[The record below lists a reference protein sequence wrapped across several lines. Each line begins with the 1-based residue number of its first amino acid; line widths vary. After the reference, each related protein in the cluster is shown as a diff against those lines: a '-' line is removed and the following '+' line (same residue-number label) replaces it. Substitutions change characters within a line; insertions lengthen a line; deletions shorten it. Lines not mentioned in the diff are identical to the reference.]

1 MSKSI
6 TSSAR
11 IRPAALPAWEKLQA
25 ALISTVPD
33 CAGDDRYINDPAE
46 LPHEDRAVMAEIC
59 AACPLHTF
67 CSNYATADRPR
78 AGWWPG
84 HNLTP
89 SQKGTHR
96 G

>member
-1 MSKSI
+1 MSKN
-6 TSSAR
+6 TPSSAR

-25 ALISTVPD
+25 ALISTAPD
-33 CAGDDRYINDPAE
+33 Y
-46 LPHEDRAVMAEIC
+46 V
-59 AACPLHTF
+59 T
-67 CSNYATADRPR
+67 TDRPR